1 MSRPV
6 YREEASLVMALR
18 KSTIHLEN
26 GDEIGLNLQQRVI
39 ARAIDTMCTK
49 GQRAVLYF
57 YYGRGMSMVEISE
70 MLGINV
76 STVSRTIKKG
86 LSHVKQALKLVE
98 GET

>member
-1 MSRPV
+1 MGRAT
-6 YREEASLVMALR
+6 YRTDAELVRDLR
-18 KSTIHLEN
+18 KSTIHLAN
-26 GDEIGLNLQQRVI
+26 GDEIGLDLRQRVM

-76 STVSRTIKKG
+76 STVSQTIKSG
-86 LSHVKQALKLVE
+86 LTRVKLALKLVE
-98 GET
+98 GEV

>member
-39 ARAIDTMCTK
+39 ARAIDTMCTT
-49 GQRAVLYF
+49 GQRDVLYF
-57 YYGRGMSMVEISE
+57 YYGRGMSMEEISGL
-70 MLGINV
+70 LGV
-76 STVSRTIKKG
+76 EPSSVSRRIQKG
-86 LSHVKQALKLVE
+86 IDHVKQAMKLVE
-98 GET
+98 GME

>member
-1 MSRPV
+1 MSRPM
-6 YREEASLVMALR
+6 YREESSLVMALR

-70 MLGINV
+70 LLGIHV
-76 STVSRTIKKG
+76 STVSRTIQKG
-86 LSHVKQALKLVE
+86 LTHVNLALKLVE
-98 GET
+98 GEV